1 MRLIVMNFVSKT
13 IKGTCWMSDSLA
25 SFIFYFLPMLFVSCS
40 NVILYILTV
49 ASINHIASITNSGH
63 LLSLLNLIQTIG

>member
-1 MRLIVMNFVSKT
+1 
-13 IKGTCWMSDSLA
+13 MSDSLA

-63 LLSLLNLIQTIG
+63 LLSLLNLIQTIE

>member
-1 MRLIVMNFVSKT
+1 
-13 IKGTCWMSDSLA
+13 MSDSLA

-49 ASINHIASITNSGH
+49 ASINHIASITNSGQPR
-63 LLSLLNLIQTIG
+63 SLLNLIQTIG